1 MAREAVGAAERVRDA
16 MRPGHVPMAE
26 GPHQLLAE
34 AALYPWYEITFYP
47 VADAL
52 TSGCADDRRMS
63 VSRRHGGG
71 RDG

>member
-1 MAREAVGAAERVRDA
+1 MTEEPR
-16 MRPGHVPMAE
+16 
-26 GPHQLLAE
+26 QLLAE
-34 AALYPWYEITFYP
+34 AGLYPWCEITVYP
-47 VADAL
+47 AADAL

>member
-1 MAREAVGAAERVRDA
+1 MPDGICRVMTEEPR
-16 MRPGHVPMAE
+16 
-26 GPHQLLAE
+26 QLLAE
-34 AALYPWYEITFYP
+34 AGLYPWCEITFYP
-47 VADAL
+47 AADAL